1 MPNCFPKWLYHITF
15 LPVIYEYSSCFIPSL
30 LNLSH
35 SNKCMVESH
44 CDLIYISLKTSHIED
59 HFICSFYICIPLVK
73 LSVLTFAHL
82 KIMFLIS
89 SWNSYLYSLEASPL
103 SDLWFAKLF
112 SQSVACLFIFLTVS
126 FEGQALINFDE
137 VQFNNFFGVW
147 FMLVVSYL
155 RNLCLFQSH
164 SHKQFL
170 LYFILEVLQVY
181 ILVYD
186 SFQIIL
192 YIVLGKVE
200 FIFFSYPLSSTIF
213 WKRLC
218 WIILSLLLINLPEGL
233 LAWLHEELS
242 RPTPQQNC
250 WKWWKII
257 IYYLWKLS
265 YE

>member
-1 MPNCFPKWLYHITF
+1 MDIGLFQVLAIIIKLFACKSLCFYFSCSSGKCVSVGFLHCVLCVCLTFKELPNCFPIWLYHITF

-30 LNLSH
+30 LNFSH

-59 HFICSFYICIPLVK
+59 HFICSFYICISLVK

-112 SQSVACLFIFLTVS
+112 SQSVACLSIFLTVS

-170 LYFILEVLQVY
+170 LYFILEVL
-181 ILVYD
+181 
-186 SFQIIL
+186 
-192 YIVLGKVE
+192 
-200 FIFFSYPLSSTIF
+200 
-213 WKRLC
+213 
-218 WIILSLLLINLPEGL
+218 
-233 LAWLHEELS
+233 
-242 RPTPQQNC
+242 
-250 WKWWKII
+250 
-257 IYYLWKLS
+257 
-265 YE
+265 